1 MDTRTTDGGMT
12 MKFAKM
18 FWIAALL
25 IFPLISI
32 AQRMPADER
41 AKYINY
47 KYKGVNPES
56 ILPNGVKHFG
66 GALIG
71 NIDADPVYGISTVVK
86 GKTNMLWLE
95 VSTGRDSSTGVT
107 GWRVLDVL
115 AFSGMTKSDHLF
127 FSNDPAIYCRRNR
140 KDIPELVGVGKIAR
154 RQGIFRPTKLW
165 VSDVKTEKFKSIPIA
180 GVKCEYSEP

>member
-1 MDTRTTDGGMT
+1 MRLART
-12 MKFAKM
+12 

-25 IFPLISI
+25 IFPIIAI
-32 AQRMPADER
+32 AQQKPADER

-66 GALIG
+66 GSLIG
-71 NIDADPVYGISTVVK
+71 DIDADPVYGISTVAK

-95 VSTGRDSSTGVT
+95 VSTGRDSTSGVS

-115 AFSGMTKSDHLF
+115 AFPGMTKSDYLF
-127 FSNDPAIYCRRNR
+127 FSNDPAVGCRRNG
-140 KDIPELVGVGKIAR
+140 KDVPNLVGIGKIYR
-154 RQGIFRPTKLW
+154 SRGIFRPTKLW
-165 VSDVKTEKFKSIPIA
+165 IASLKTRKFEPTPLT

>member
-56 ILPNGVKHFG
+56 ILPNGVNYIS
-66 GALIG
+66 L
-71 NIDADPVYGISTVVK
+71 PVLHGS
-86 GKTNMLWLE
+86 NMQSNLFL
-95 VSTGRDSSTGVT
+95 
-107 GWRVLDVL
+107 
-115 AFSGMTKSDHLF
+115 HLF
-127 FSNDPAIYCRRNR
+127 LISQ
-140 KDIPELVGVGKIAR
+140 L
-154 RQGIFRPTKLW
+154 
-165 VSDVKTEKFKSIPIA
+165 
-180 GVKCEYSEP
+180 

>member
-1 MDTRTTDGGMT
+1 
-12 MKFAKM
+12 MKLTKM

-25 IFPLISI
+25 IFPII
-32 AQRMPADER
+32 TIPQTKPVDER

-71 NIDADPVYGISTVVK
+71 NIDADPVYGISTVAK
-86 GKTNMLWLE
+86 GRTNMLWLE
-95 VSTGRDSSTGVT
+95 VSTGRDSTSGVS

-115 AFSGMTKSDHLF
+115 AFPGMTKNDYLF
-127 FSNDPAIYCRRNR
+127 FSNDPAIYCRRNG
-140 KDIPELVGVGKIAR
+140 KDVPDLVGIGKIYR
-154 RQGIFRPTKLW
+154 SRGIFQPTKLW
-165 VSDVKTEKFKSIPIA
+165 VADLKTEKFKSIPIA